1 MIESWE
7 LVKLGDLAEINPHSL
22 REDTDDTYSFKYIDL
37 SLVKEGVINYPEREI
52 LFGEASPRAR
62 RIVQKSD
69 ILLSTVRPNLR
80 GYGIIENSI
89 EDHICS
95 TGFAVVRC
103 ASEITAKYI
112 YQYLFCESFERQ
124 IHALVVGSNYPA
136 INTNDVASLKF
147 LLPPLAEQERIVE
160 ILSDADA
167 AITIAETSFATRH
180 KRLRGLIQSLIGAHQ
195 TSSKWDVIAL
205 DDIGRVSS
213 AGVDKKSVDGET
225 QVTLLNYMDV
235 YRLERIASKDLY
247 HQVTAP
253 ISKVSSCNIE
263 KGDIFFTP
271 TSEKRDDIAH
281 SAVAWEDIQGA
292 VYSYHVV
299 RLRPSISLDI
309 NFSSYAFQTDHF
321 MRQAYRLADGSGQR
335 YVISLGGFRNMTIAL
350 PPIEQQRA
358 IGACLAEARLE
369 LDKLSMEICALKK
382 QKRGLMQQLLTG
394 KLRVPEKVQ

>member
-1 MIESWE
+1 MEGWE
-7 LVKLGDLAEINPHSL
+7 VNLGGDIIQLSNEKCRANDFSSSFPCVELDCLSQATGTITGTKDISGIKGVRNKFTRGQILYGKLRPYLNKYARPEFDGACSTEIWVLDTKDKNKLINDYLFYLVQSKDFRIAACTMAG
-22 REDTDDTYSFKYIDL
+22 TKM
-37 SLVKEGVINYPEREI
+37 
-52 LFGEASPRAR
+52 PRASWD
-62 RIVQKSD
+62 V
-69 ILLSTVRPNLR
+69 
-80 GYGIIENSI
+80 IEN
-89 EDHICS
+89 
-95 TGFAVVRC
+95 
-103 ASEITAKYI
+103 
-112 YQYLFCESFERQ
+112 
-124 IHALVVGSNYPA
+124 
-136 INTNDVASLKF
+136 TNF
-147 LLPPLAEQERIVE
+147 LLPPLAEQKRIVE
-160 ILSDADA
+160 ILSDADE
-167 AITIAETSFATRH
+167 AITMAEASFATRH

-195 TSSKWDVIAL
+195 TSPKWDAIAL
-205 DDIGRVSS
+205 DDIGSISS
-213 AGVDKKSVDGET
+213 AGVDKKSIDGET

-235 YRLERIASKDLY
+235 YRLERIASNDLY

-253 ISKVSSCNIE
+253 ISKVSSCNIQ

-309 NFSSYAFQTDHF
+309 NFSSYAFQTNHF

-358 IGACLAEARLE
+358 IGACLAEAGSE

-382 QKRGLMQQLLTG
+382 QKQGLMQQLLTG
-394 KLRVPEKVQ
+394 KLRLPEKVQ